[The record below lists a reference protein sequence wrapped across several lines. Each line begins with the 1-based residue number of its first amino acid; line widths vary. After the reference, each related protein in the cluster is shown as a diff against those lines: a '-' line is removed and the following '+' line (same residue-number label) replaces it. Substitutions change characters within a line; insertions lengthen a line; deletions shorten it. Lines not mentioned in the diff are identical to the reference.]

1 MGKFVILV
9 LILILLAGPLAFV
22 SANGGGDATGTG
34 TPHQTATA
42 TTPTT
47 SPTGATGTGTPH
59 QTATATTPTT
69 SPTGA
74 TGTVTGISA
83 EDDHGR
89 SDREDDSGGTEV
101 TNLQVNV
108 KETNGDESTDATV
121 LKVKIKEKVNETESE
136 IHSSGVKDE
145 QVIRNQTTLLIG
157 VEALQLV
164 DELVADYGTNI
175 SGIKSGLEDSINAT
189 TQAEIHI
196 KDRNRVVR
204 FFTGGDDVAARQIE
218 RELDQNQDR
227 IQEMQQLIDQCNCST
242 EVKDVLHDQIREME
256 QEQDRLRDLAQQ
268 ELEDT
273 GLIGWIWK

>member
-47 SPTGATGTGTPH
+47 SPTGATGT
-59 QTATATTPTT
+59 
-69 SPTGA
+69 
-74 TGTVTGISA
+74 VTGISA

-89 SDREDDSGGTEV
+89 SDLEDDSGGTEV